1 MGFDKIRI
9 ANAIEDTLDDEDD
22 KLPTRYISNLSE
34 IIRYIQVKYIT
45 GVNIINTTL
54 GPIRKLKT
62 PDSDEQCMNAI
73 ELVLPLLELS
83 LYQIKFFYLC
93 YFNDPNSSNY
103 FLNISS
109 SLFNSG

>member
-62 PDSDEQCMNAI
+62 PDNEEQCMNAI
-73 ELVLPLLELS
+73 EILLPLLELVIS
-83 LYQIKFFYLC
+83 AGIEVQITEVWLSIMEDKAVRPARMDEYME
-93 YFNDPNSSNY
+93 
-103 FLNISS
+103 
-109 SLFNSG
+109 